1 MFNTEVALPLAAE
14 EDKRIYSSLFA
25 EPSLSSGY
33 MSVQT
38 KSQNRLLNAKAENYT
53 EAGEEREER
62 DGYTLKIIQ

>member
-1 MFNTEVALPLAAE
+1 
-14 EDKRIYSSLFA
+14 
-25 EPSLSSGY
+25 

>member
-25 EPSLSSGY
+25 EPGLSSGY

-53 EAGEEREER
+53 EAREER